1 MRRYGLLVAFFAGA
15 CADGGSLDAR
25 MKPMVGASEPALV
38 AAMGRAPDVASQTAA
53 GARLLQW
60 RWQKEY
66 AIADH
71 MLGYS
76 YAGGVIKPIPNTSTG
91 TVRDAC
97 LAEWTVENGV
107 ATRYRWQGNDCSA
120 LTAQLATP

>member
-1 MRRYGLLVAFFAGA
+1 MRRYALLVAFFAGA

-38 AAMGRAPDVASQTAA
+38 AAMGRAPDVASQTAD

-60 RWQKEY
+60 RWQKDY
-66 AIADH
+66 ASADP

-76 YAGGVIKPIPNTSTG
+76 YAGGVIKPIPNTSRCAMPAWRSGRSRTESPRAIAG
-91 TVRDAC
+91 R
-97 LAEWTVENGV
+97 
-107 ATRYRWQGNDCSA
+107 AT
-120 LTAQLATP
+120 TARR